1 MLDAML
7 RKAGFLTFKQS
18 LELEADNREMRQ
30 RIEYLIQRNRARSEA
45 LTRERDELKQR
56 LEGIEKGWGNMAE
69 RNRELEAQLKGRLS
83 APDSA
88 VLREAFYNLQALVQ
102 NTINKNRWE
111 MTDDGLLGNLTAE
124 QQKWMP
130 FVNGVRMQLK
140 RIEGVFNG
148 QG

>member
-1 MLDAML
+1 
-7 RKAGFLTFKQS
+7 
-18 LELEADNREMRQ
+18 
-30 RIEYLIQRNRARSEA
+30 
-45 LTRERDELKQR
+45 
-56 LEGIEKGWGNMAE
+56 MAE

-124 QQKWMP
+124 QQKWFP
-130 FVNGVRMQLK
+130 
-140 RIEGVFNG
+140 VFN
-148 QG
+148 QLRQQLNRIR